1 MQNSSFQFQLNH
13 VKDEFCKVLLHW
25 QYVSIRWGHHFIK
38 KIYGNYKLVP
48 LSDDMVVSP
57 DELDAKI
64 RRGIAEYEKDKTIA
78 MKDGESSEDY
88 LERLLS
94 M

>member
-1 MQNSSFQFQLNH
+1 
-13 VKDEFCKVLLHW
+13 
-25 QYVSIRWGHHFIK
+25 
-38 KIYGNYKLVP
+38 
-48 LSDDMVVSP
+48 MVVSP

>member
-1 MQNSSFQFQLNH
+1 MIVMVIVSSRNFRTEQRKYLEMAKFDD
-13 VKDEFCKVLLHW
+13 VVISSRK
-25 QYVSIRWGHHFIK
+25 
-38 KIYGNYKLVP
+38 YGNYKLVP

-64 RRGIAEYEKDKTIA
+64 RRGIAEYEKGKTIA

>member
-1 MQNSSFQFQLNH
+1 MIVMVIVSSRNFRTEQRKYLEMAKFDD
-13 VKDEFCKVLLHW
+13 VVISSRK
-25 QYVSIRWGHHFIK
+25 
-38 KIYGNYKLVP
+38 YGNYKLVP

-64 RRGIAEYEKDKTIA
+64 RRGIAEYEKGKTIA
-78 MKDGESSEDY
+78 MKDGESSKDY